1 MTDLKGKTSGELYRR
16 YKELDTHWTKMANDI
31 EYVRGWFT
39 GAVPDPEAGFEADDE
54 WNDMNAIDEELAD
67 RQ

>member
-1 MTDLKGKTSGELYRR
+1 
-16 YKELDTHWTKMANDI
+16 MANDF
-31 EYVRGWFT
+31 EYVRGWFAGT
-39 GAVPDPEAGFEADDE
+39 VPDPEAGFEADDE